1 MSGVK
6 TKSLEK
12 IEKTMQGIEEDSL
25 RYQILQNVKTFKTSW
40 IELGQSLYSA
50 WKDKLYKGWG
60 YSSFDAYTSK
70 EIGIRK
76 QTALKLLKSYYFLEK
91 REPSYLKKKYT
102 QEADTASIPTYQS
115 VDLLRLASKKKDLGE
130 ADYASIRK
138 SVLEKGKDAKDVKKD
153 LTTFIRRREE
163 LEPREARQRKRET
176 LLKRFLSTLR
186 SIRDEI
192 RISKIFPAKIL
203 KDTDKLIK
211 ELESEI

>member
-1 MSGVK
+1 MDTIK
-6 TKSLEK
+6 TKSIRS
-12 IEKTMQGIEEDSL
+12 IENMMEGVDVSTL
-25 RYQILQNVKTFKTSW
+25 RHRALQNAKSFKASWIDLGQILYTIYN
-40 IELGQSLYSA
+40 
-50 WKDKLYKGWG
+50 DKSYKEWG
-60 YSSFDAYTSK
+60 YSTFEVYAAK

-76 QTALKLLKSYYFLEK
+76 QTALKLLRSYYFLEK
-91 REPSYLKKKYT
+91 KEPSYLKKKYT
-102 QEADTASIPTYQS
+102 EDSDTASIPTYES

-153 LTTFIRRREE
+153 LTTLIRRREE
-163 LEPREARQRKRET
+163 FGPQEARQKKRET

-192 RISKIFPAKIL
+192 RISKVFSAKVL
-203 KDTDKLIK
+203 KDTDKLIT